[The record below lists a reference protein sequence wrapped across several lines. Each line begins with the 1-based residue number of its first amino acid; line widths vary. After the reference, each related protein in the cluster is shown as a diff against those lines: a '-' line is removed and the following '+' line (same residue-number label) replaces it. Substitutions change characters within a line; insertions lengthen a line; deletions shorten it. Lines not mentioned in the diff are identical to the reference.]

1 MHIFLQKFIT
11 LNDMIYEMERLFE
24 VSLPNDIIYEM
35 ERIFISEN
43 YSLNKY

>member
-1 MHIFLQKFIT
+1 
-11 LNDMIYEMERLFE
+11 MERLFE

-43 YSLNKY
+43 YSLDKY